1 MAGTTNV
8 TPLNVRT
15 LDFEANRGQAAS
27 QALFLAHGNQSTL
40 FLTSDGV
47 VVGLSAKGIAT
58 SPVQMS
64 FAGARARKIE
74 SQHELPGKV
83 NYLIGNDRAKWQT
96 DVPTYGRVQYKNVY
110 RGVDLA
116 YYGNQRQLEYDF
128 VVAPGAD
135 LAFKAVDDVKGEW
148 IPLGRGSASR
158 GPGSATAASSR
169 VVS

>member
-1 MAGTTNV
+1 MTRRSILSALSVLCLAALAVAGTMNV

-27 QALFLAHGNQSTL
+27 QALFLAHGHQSTL

-47 VVGLSAKGIAT
+47 VVGLSAKGVSS

-83 NYLIGNDRAKWQT
+83 N
-96 DVPTYGRVQYKNVY
+96 
-110 RGVDLA
+110 
-116 YYGNQRQLEYDF
+116 
-128 VVAPGAD
+128 
-135 LAFKAVDDVKGEW
+135 
-148 IPLGRGSASR
+148 
-158 GPGSATAASSR
+158 
-169 VVS
+169 